1 MAYSGSEGKMTK
13 NELVAGLNA
22 APSEERLSAARGLA
36 ALQSA
41 GKIPAPETSGYVNNH
56 IHTIYSF
63 SPYSPTKAVWAS
75 REAGLAVSGIV
86 DHDSVAGVRE
96 FREAGRVFG
105 FPTTA
110 GFELRSDHTAT
121 ALGPRRTN
129 NPDQA
134 GVSYMTFHG
143 LRDSEIDAVA
153 EFLKP
158 VAKAR
163 GERNRAM
170 CERLADLSGLSLHYD
185 ADVVPLS
192 RGAEGGSVTERH
204 LLCAL
209 SLAAIREYGGS
220 GSGSSAS
227 SPSGSSSPAPSPTDP
242 TSQPGDALFYFFKN
256 KLSFTDGDI
265 DKLKTSWKT
274 SIYNSAKYN
283 SANGDHRNGYDGSGT
298 PPPSAGHTI
307 APASAGTSSTFAKP
321 ATSCPYGNDFFLY
334 DLIGILKASL
344 VESFYIPAGPVECPP
359 LAGLVEFARAHD
371 IIITYPYLGDVTSS
385 VTGDK
390 KAQKFEDDYLD
401 ELFGILKAEGV
412 GAISYMPARNTR
424 EQAERVRELAERY
437 GMLQISGEDI
447 NSPRQPFISEASKDP
462 YFANL
467 RETTWRLV
475 EHEKGAIDLVRP

>member
-1 MAYSGSEGKMTK
+1 
-13 NELVAGLNA
+13 LNA
-22 APSEERLSAARGLA
+22 ATPEERLSAARGLA
-36 ALQSA
+36 SLQAA
-41 GKIPAPETSGYVNNH
+41 GEIAVPETSGYVNNH

-63 SPYSPTKAVWAS
+63 SPYSPAKAVWAS
-75 REAGLAVSGIV
+75 REAGLAVSGVV

-96 FREAGRVFG
+96 FREAGRIFD

-121 ALGPRRTN
+121 ALGDRRTN

-143 LRDSEIDAVA
+143 LRDAEIDAAV

-170 CERLADLSGLSLHYD
+170 CARLTDISGLPLDYD
-185 ADVVPLS
+185 ADVTPLS
-192 RGAEGGSVTERH
+192 RRAEGGSVTERH

-209 SLAAIREYGGS
+209 SLAAMREYGGS
-220 GSGSSAS
+220 GPDSPAPSSAS
-227 SPSGSSSPAPSPTDP
+227 SHT
-242 TSQPGDALFYFFKN
+242 PGDALFYFFKK
-256 KLSFTDGDI
+256 KLSFSDGDI
-265 DKLKTSWKT
+265 DKLKASWKT
-274 SIYNSAKYN
+274 SIYNRSAAHNK
-283 SANGDHRNGYDGSGT
+283 SAAL
-298 PPPSAGHTI
+298 AGAI
-307 APASAGTSSTFAKP
+307 AA
-321 ATSCPYGNDFFLY
+321 SCPYGDDFFLY
-334 DLIGILKASL
+334 DLIGVLKASL

-359 LAGLVEFARAHD
+359 LAGLVAFARAHD

-390 KAQKFEDDYLD
+390 KAQKFEDDYID
-401 ELFGILKAEGV
+401 ELFGVLRDEGV
-412 GAISYMPARNTR
+412 GAVSYMPARNTR
-424 EQAERVRELAERY
+424 EQAARVRELADRY

-475 EHEKGAIDLVRP
+475 EHEKGAINLLG

>member
-1 MAYSGSEGKMTK
+1 MTK
-13 NELVAGLNA
+13 DNHRADLNA
-22 APSEERLSAARGLA
+22 ATPEERLSAARGLA
-36 ALQSA
+36 SLQASGEIA
-41 GKIPAPETSGYVNNH
+41 APETSGYVNNH
-56 IHTIYSF
+56 IHTVYSF

-96 FREAGRVFG
+96 FREAGRIFG

-121 ALGPRRTN
+121 ALGGRRTN

-153 EFLKP
+153 EFLRP

-170 CERLADLSGLSLHYD
+170 CARLADISGLPLDYD
-185 ADVVPLS
+185 ADVTPLS
-192 RGAEGGSVTERH
+192 RCAEGGAVTERH

-209 SLAAIREYGGS
+209 SLAAIREYGDS
-220 GSGSSAS
+220 GSDSPAQPSAS
-227 SPSGSSSPAPSPTDP
+227 PRRPS
-242 TSQPGDALFYFFKN
+242 DALFYYFKK
-256 KLSFTDGDI
+256 KLSFSDGDI
-265 DKLKTSWKT
+265 EKLKASWETSV
-274 SIYNSAKYN
+274 YN
-283 SANGDHRNGYDGSGT
+283 GSV
-298 PPPSAGHTI
+298 
-307 APASAGTSSTFAKP
+307 APAPVAPA
-321 ATSCPYGNDFFLY
+321 ATSCPYGDDFFLY
-334 DLIGILKASL
+334 DLIGVLKASL
-344 VESFYIPAGPVECPP
+344 VESFYIPAGPAECPP
-359 LAGLVEFARAHD
+359 LSGLVAFARDHD

-390 KAQKFEDDYLD
+390 KAQRFEDGYID
-401 ELFGILKAEGV
+401 ELFGILKDEGV
-412 GAISYMPARNTR
+412 GAVSYMPARNTR
-424 EQAERVRELAERY
+424 GQAARVRELSGRY

-462 YFANL
+462 YFENL

-475 EHEKGAIDLVRP
+475 EHEKGEINLLG